1 MTWGV
6 YSGYLGS
13 ENFYIFPKGSV
24 MNIDCIYSLSLPL
37 YLKIVHITNTQILT
51 IRVLPPPPQV
61 ASVVSDSVGP
71 HGLQP
76 TRLLCPWYSPGKNT
90 GVGCHF
96 RVLTAIINSCLK
108 MATVKADDGNMGDS
122 LYSLLVC
129 EFGNFITRD
138 WKI

>member
-1 MTWGV
+1 MWGV

-13 ENFYIFPKGSV
+13 ENFYIFSKGSV

-51 IRVLPPPPQV
+51 IRVLLLPPPSCFSRVQLCATPRT
-61 ASVVSDSVGP
+61 AAN
-71 HGLQP
+71 
-76 TRLLCPWYSPGKNT
+76 RLLCPWYSPGKNT

-108 MATVKADDGNMGDS
+108 MATVKAGDGNMGDS

-129 EFGNFITRD
+129 EFGNFITKD